1 MTTSHRSRVVL
12 GSVAALACA
21 ATPALAA
28 TIAAAGPE
36 RGATYAGS
44 IGPGY
49 PISFKVSP
57 NGTAVED
64 LKLHF
69 EADCNPGAG
78 SVAPRFLFSTLAI
91 KDGKFAGDSHL
102 GTAGG
107 SVDTSIRLEGSFAG
121 KTATGK
127 VIAHQSIKSLGSCS
141 QTEPF
146 TATVK

>member
-21 ATPALAA
+21 AAPALAA
-28 TIAAAGPE
+28 TIAGAGPE

-57 NGTAVED
+57 SGTTIED
-64 LKLHF
+64 LKVHF
-69 EADCNPGAG
+69 EATCNPGAG
-78 SVAPRFLFSTLAI
+78 STAPRFPFSTLAI
-91 KDGKFAGDSHL
+91 KDGKFAGDSDL
-102 GTAGG
+102 GGG
-107 SVDTSIRLEGSFAG
+107 GVETSIRLEGSFDGRKAS
-121 KTATGK
+121 GK
-127 VIAHQSIKSLGSCS
+127 VVAHQSIKSLGSCS

-146 TATVK
+146 TADVK